1 MKTIT
6 THTLPDVLVDL
17 FKQSLQD
24 PLNRLPH
31 NYVPEDLDNED
42 HICYSVTYD
51 SDGDCICGSVARMR
65 DFYNGGVRLLS
76 KYYISKKIK
85 PVGMRVNKY
94 HKNGMSTFAV
104 EQADQQ
110 IEFCKKN
117 YDVNKFF
124 ISREY
129 KNPRSIKNLCRG
141 MEYNSKY
148 KGWTLEK
155 DLWQTAPNNTDDCWQ
170 YIVWLGGNP
179 LNDSKTIY

>member
-1 MKTIT
+1 
-6 THTLPDVLVDL
+6 
-17 FKQSLQD
+17 
-24 PLNRLPH
+24 
-31 NYVPEDLDNED
+31 
-42 HICYSVTYD
+42 
-51 SDGDCICGSVARMR
+51 
-65 DFYNGGVRLLS
+65 
-76 KYYISKKIK
+76 
-85 PVGMRVNKY
+85 MRVNKY

-141 MEYNSKY
+141 MEHNSKY

>member
-6 THTLPDVLVDL
+6 THTLPDDLVDL

-31 NYVPEDLDNED
+31 NYIPEDLDNED
-42 HICYSVTYD
+42 HICYSGTYD

-129 KNPRSIKNLCRG
+129 KNPKSIKNLCRG

-179 LNDSKTIY
+179 LNDSKTVY

>member
-6 THTLPDVLVDL
+6 THTLPDNLVDL

-141 MEYNSKY
+141 MEHNSKY

>member
-6 THTLPDVLVDL
+6 THTLPDDLVDL
-17 FKQSLQD
+17 FNKSIAD

-31 NYVPEDLDNED
+31 NYQSQDLTNPD

-76 KYYISKKIK
+76 KYYISKKIQQ
-85 PVGMRVNKY
+85 VGMRVNKY
-94 HKNGMSTFAV
+94 HTHGMSTFAV
-104 EQADQQ
+104 QQADQQ

-141 MEYNSKY
+141 MEHNSKY

>member
-6 THTLPDVLVDL
+6 THALPDDLVDL

>member
-6 THTLPDVLVDL
+6 THTLPDDLVDL

-141 MEYNSKY
+141 MEHNSKY

>member
-6 THTLPDVLVDL
+6 THTLPDDLVDL

-104 EQADQQ
+104 EQSDQQ
-110 IEFCKKN
+110 IEFFKKN

-141 MEYNSKY
+141 
-148 KGWTLEK
+148 
-155 DLWQTAPNNTDDCWQ
+155 
-170 YIVWLGGNP
+170 
-179 LNDSKTIY
+179 

>member
-1 MKTIT
+1 
-6 THTLPDVLVDL
+6 LPDDLVDL

-141 MEYNSKY
+141 MEHNSKY

>member
-6 THTLPDVLVDL
+6 THTLPDDLVDL

-94 HKNGMSTFAV
+94 NKNGMSTFAV

-141 MEYNSKY
+141 MEHNSKY

>member
-6 THTLPDVLVDL
+6 THTLPDDLVDL

-51 SDGDCICGSVARMR
+51 SDGDCICGSIARMR

-141 MEYNSKY
+141 MEHNSKY

>member
-6 THTLPDVLVDL
+6 THTLPDDLVDL

-51 SDGDCICGSVARMR
+51 SDGDYICGSVARMR

-141 MEYNSKY
+141 MEHNSKY